1 MRTIE
6 RSASVAMLCLAL
18 AACGGSGGKPVP
30 AQPAPPP
37 AELHVG
43 DLHVHATAV
52 NTMSLPERVTRSYGI
67 ARGEQ
72 VWMLLVTAR
81 RGEEGKDVAVPAK
94 VEATARSL
102 QGQRIDIVMRE
113 LRTPDGLIDN
123 VGTFSITPPD
133 TLQFNVQVTAE
144 NEPTR
149 TLEFTREVAK

>member
-6 RSASVAMLCLAL
+6 RASVALLCATL
-18 AACGGSGGKPVP
+18 AACGGGGSAPVP

-43 DLHVHATAV
+43 DLHLHATAV
-52 NTMSLPERVTRSYGI
+52 NTMALPERVTRGYGI

-72 VWMLLVTAR
+72 TWMLLVTAR
-81 RGEEGKDVAVPAK
+81 KGEEGRDVAVPAK
-94 VEATARSL
+94 VEASARDL
-102 QGQRIDIVMRE
+102 QGRRIDIPMRE
-113 LRTPDGLIDN
+113 LRTGEGLVDN

-133 TLQFNVQVTAE
+133 TLQFTVQVTVAGA
-144 NEPTR
+144 PVR